1 MKRLLSGV
9 LCVLLMLVSARVST
23 VDTMS
28 DRNGVP
34 DWPLDAKHPKDTFT
48 FVRLRYNSWSGR
60 DGAWRTDYPD
70 AELNFSLRLQQVT
83 SLKVNPVPVVLE
95 ITEPEL
101 FDYPWVYMVE
111 PGHLEF
117 TEQEVTT
124 LRRYLLSGGFLM
136 VDDFWG
142 TEEYENFY
150 HEIKRVFPDREPV
163 ELPLEHPIFHA
174 VFDLKEKPQ
183 LPSIGAAMEG
193 RPYGITWERGEDGR
207 QVHYLGI
214 SDDQGRLMVVICH
227 NTDNG
232 DGWEREGENEWY
244 FREFSMP
251 KAYPMGINIVF
262 HAMTH

>member
-9 LCVLLMLVSARVST
+9 LCVLLMLVSVRVST

-83 SLKVNPVPVVLE
+83 SLKVNPVPVVME

-117 TEQEVTT
+117 TEQEVTS